1 MVERIS
7 RSEQKRL
14 FKQVEKLA
22 RELTALGHSEIKALP
37 VDDQV
42 KEAICS
48 SIGLKGGALK
58 RQVKYLA
65 KVLRANVVDDLYVHL
80 AKKKGSALKENALLH
95 EAERWRDV
103 LINEFLELERDTI
116 IEGGLLEP
124 DYASDLLDQLHVE
137 LPELDIAEIR
147 RVLHTYARTRKKQH
161 HRELFR
167 MIKAAID
174 SRERKA

>member
-14 FKQVEKLA
+14 FKQVETLA
-22 RELTALGHSEIKALP
+22 RELISLGDSEIKALP
-37 VDDQV
+37 VDDEV
-42 KEAICS
+42 KETIHSC
-48 SIGLKGGALK
+48 IGLKGGALK

-65 KVLRANVVDDLYVHL
+65 KILRGGNLAELYVHL
-80 AKKKGSALKENALLH
+80 EKKKGSSLKENALFH

-103 LINEFLELERDTI
+103 LINEILEVQREI
-116 IEGGLLEP
+116 ITEGGLLDL
-124 DYASDLLDQLHVE
+124 DYTSDLLEQLHAE
-137 LPELDIAEIR
+137 LPDLDITEIR
-147 RVLHTYARTRKKQH
+147 RVLHTYARTRKKLH

-167 MIKAAID
+167 TIKAAID